1 MGYLVDFIIFG
12 GKRYHETVE
21 LSAVENPFTLC
32 CRYLDSLFLPISVQ
46 NVPVM
51 VRFGLLFLAY
61 MLCFIAHQDL

>member
-1 MGYLVDFIIFG
+1 MGNLVDFIIFG
-12 GKRYHETVE
+12 GKRYHETIE
-21 LSAVENPFTLC
+21 LSAAENPLTLHFGC
-32 CRYLDSLFLPISVQ
+32 FDSLFLPISVQ